1 MLSPFL
7 PGLDATGRAQRRC
20 WFLIQKLNLARFGG
34 SHRKSIH
41 SLKILPQT
49 FSHLGL
55 STRFTIS
62 HPKSPVPGERARR
75 YRNVPPPVQGRFLS

>member
-7 PGLDATGRAQRRC
+7 PALDAAGRAQRWC
-20 WFLIQKLNLARFGG
+20 WFLLQKLNLARFGG
-34 SHRKSIH
+34 SHRKPIH

-49 FSHLGL
+49 FSDYLHVLPYLIPNPPDEG
-55 STRFTIS
+55 
-62 HPKSPVPGERARR
+62 VRR